1 MVVRFHVV
9 SPVAKQRTF
18 TVRLPIMLGR
28 GEEAKFRIQHD
39 LVSRRH
45 CEFFE
50 RQGQVYVR
58 DLGSTNGT
66 FLNDEQV
73 PASTK
78 TAVSPGAVVRVGG
91 LSFAVDYQPS
101 SVLDSSATVE
111 GQGHHGGPATGES
124 RVGSGVGSGDGGLD
138 ELPDFK
144 VEHAD
149 EGVPHA
155 GEAAAAVGDAE
166 EPPAA
171 EVAAAEVALPEVAL
185 PEVALPEVALPEVAL
200 PEVALPEI
208 EAAAANPD
216 QPEGFAFL
224 AGGEAAAS
232 QPEVPQW
239 PSADTA
245 AEEDVP
251 DDDQLN
257 AFFKGLK

>member
-1 MVVRFHVV
+1 
-9 SPVAKQRTF
+9 
-18 TVRLPIMLGR
+18 
-28 GEEAKFRIQHD
+28 
-39 LVSRRH
+39 
-45 CEFFE
+45 
-50 RQGQVYVR
+50 
-58 DLGSTNGT
+58 
-66 FLNDEQV
+66 
-73 PASTK
+73 
-78 TAVSPGAVVRVGG
+78 VGG

-185 PEVALPEVALPEVAL
+185 PE
-200 PEVALPEI
+200 I

>member
-185 PEVALPEVALPEVAL
+185 PE
-200 PEVALPEI
+200 I

>member
-124 RVGSGVGSGDGGLD
+124 RVGSGVGNGDGGLD

-171 EVAAAEVALPEVAL
+171 EVAAA
-185 PEVALPEVALPEVAL
+185 EVAL

>member
-1 MVVRFHVV
+1 
-9 SPVAKQRTF
+9 
-18 TVRLPIMLGR
+18 MLGR

-124 RVGSGVGSGDGGLD
+124 RVGSGVGNGDGGLD

-171 EVAAAEVALPEVAL
+171 EVAAA
-185 PEVALPEVALPEVAL
+185 EVAL

>member
-101 SVLDSSATVE
+101 SVLDLSATVE

-185 PEVALPEVALPEVAL
+185 PEVALPEVALPE
-200 PEVALPEI
+200 I

>member
-9 SPVAKQRTF
+9 SPVEKKRTF
-18 TVRLPIMLGR
+18 TVRHPILLGR
-28 GEEAKFRIQHD
+28 GEEAKFRIQHER
-39 LVSRRH
+39 VSRKH

-78 TAVSPGAVVRVGG
+78 TAVPPGAVVRVGG

-124 RVGSGVGSGDGGLD
+124 RVESRVESGDGGLD

-144 VEHAD
+144 VEHTD

-155 GEAAAAVGDAE
+155 GEAAAAAGDAE
-166 EPPAA
+166 ESPAA
-171 EVAAAEVALPEVAL
+171 EVAAAEVALPEVA
-185 PEVALPEVALPEVAL
+185 AA
-200 PEVALPEI
+200 EVALPEI

-239 PSADTA
+239 PSADAA

>member
-50 RQGQVYVR
+50 RQGRVYVR

-78 TAVSPGAVVRVGG
+78 TAVPPGAVVRVGG

-124 RVGSGVGSGDGGLD
+124 RVESRVGSGDGGLD

-171 EVAAAEVALPEVAL
+171 EVALPEAAL

-239 PSADTA
+239 PSADAA
-245 AEEDVP
+245 AEEDAP

>member
-166 EPPAA
+166 EPAAA
-171 EVAAAEVALPEVAL
+171 EVAAA
-185 PEVALPEVALPEVAL
+185 EVAL

>member
-50 RQGQVYVR
+50 RQGRVYVR

-78 TAVSPGAVVRVGG
+78 TAVPPGAVVRVGG
-91 LSFAVDYQPS
+91 LSFAVDYQSS

-124 RVGSGVGSGDGGLD
+124 RVESRVESGDGSLD

-155 GEAAAAVGDAE
+155 GEAAAAAGDAE

-171 EVAAAEVALPEVAL
+171 EVVAAEVALPEMVA
-185 PEVALPEVALPEVAL
+185 A
-200 PEVALPEI
+200 EVALPEI

-216 QPEGFAFL
+216 QPEAFAFL

-239 PSADTA
+239 PSADAA
-245 AEEDVP
+245 AEEDAP

>member
-1 MVVRFHVV
+1 
-9 SPVAKQRTF
+9 
-18 TVRLPIMLGR
+18 
-28 GEEAKFRIQHD
+28 
-39 LVSRRH
+39 
-45 CEFFE
+45 
-50 RQGQVYVR
+50 
-58 DLGSTNGT
+58 
-66 FLNDEQV
+66 
-73 PASTK
+73 
-78 TAVSPGAVVRVGG
+78 
-91 LSFAVDYQPS
+91 
-101 SVLDSSATVE
+101 
-111 GQGHHGGPATGES
+111 
-124 RVGSGVGSGDGGLD
+124 
-138 ELPDFK
+138 
-144 VEHAD
+144 
-149 EGVPHA
+149 
-155 GEAAAAVGDAE
+155 
-166 EPPAA
+166 
-171 EVAAAEVALPEVAL
+171 L